1 MEVGG
6 KYSGRFQA
14 ATVSVKHVAVRI
26 SRNQQNV
33 ASGKVNGMRC
43 GLGAC
48 V

>member
-1 MEVGG
+1 MEAGG

-14 ATVSVKHVAVRI
+14 AVVSVKHVAVRI

-33 ASGKVNGMRC
+33 ASGKGNGMRY
-43 GLGAC
+43 GLGEC